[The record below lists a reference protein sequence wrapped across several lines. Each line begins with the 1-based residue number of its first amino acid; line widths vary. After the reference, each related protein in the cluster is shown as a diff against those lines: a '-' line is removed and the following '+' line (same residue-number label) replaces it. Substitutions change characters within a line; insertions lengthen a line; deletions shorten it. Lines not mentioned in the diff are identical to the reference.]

1 MITFYPG
8 PSRINSKLPDYFKDA
23 VLDGVMSLNHRSAE
37 FEKIYADCV
46 QALKEKLSIPEDYEI
61 LFTSSATEC
70 WEIIA
75 QSLIKANSYHI
86 YNGAFGE
93 KWFSYTKKIR
103 PAAQGFPF
111 DRQKALDVYELDI
124 PEETELIAVTQNETS
139 NGTALNNSTIKNLRE
154 RYPDQLIAVDATS
167 SMAGIQLDFAD
178 ADIWFASVQKCFGLP
193 AGLGIMICSPQ
204 ALKIAT
210 GIDEKAH
217 YNSFNILVE
226 NMRRSQT
233 SYTPNVLNIYFLMRV
248 MQDAKSIVEV
258 EQKLKDRYK
267 DWLNFFARFK
277 SVNLLIKDDR
287 VRSRTVLTLSGP
299 DDLVKS
305 IKQKAKKAGIL
316 IGNGYGDLKDDT
328 FRLANFPAIK
338 SKEIRLL
345 EELLQNN
352 LK

>member
-1 MITFYPG
+1 
-8 PSRINSKLPDYFKDA
+8 
-23 VLDGVMSLNHRSAE
+23 
-37 FEKIYADCV
+37 
-46 QALKEKLSIPEDYEI
+46 
-61 LFTSSATEC
+61 
-70 WEIIA
+70 
-75 QSLIKANSYHI
+75 
-86 YNGAFGE
+86 
-93 KWFSYTKKIR
+93 
-103 PAAQGFPF
+103 
-111 DRQKALDVYELDI
+111 
-124 PEETELIAVTQNETS
+124 
-139 NGTALNNSTIKNLRE
+139 
-154 RYPDQLIAVDATS
+154 IAVDATS

-217 YNSFNILVE
+217 YNSFNFMVE
-226 NMRRSQT
+226 NMLRYQT

-258 EQKLKDRYK
+258 AQKLKDRYK

-299 DDLVKS
+299 EDLVKS